1 MRVNSPVAKQKRVN
15 RFLHT
20 TLKLAFVIWAF
31 IAAGICSLVVG
42 VLEVAA
48 DQNRGKAVYLIS
60 SFPVCIIVL
69 LSLMLGEYAPFRRT
83 NRSRQAAAA
92 HNTGCRSFLVF
103 ATMGW
108 DKAGN
113 EYGTGYVIVSAHGP
127 IPLGSYLDIDLFG
140 EAQAMTTT
148 TKLGGE

>member
-1 MRVNSPVAKQKRVN
+1 MTK
-15 RFLHT
+15 T
-20 TLKLAFVIWAF
+20 
-31 IAAGICSLVVG
+31 
-42 VLEVAA
+42 
-48 DQNRGKAVYLIS
+48 KAVYLI

-69 LSLMLGEYAPFRRT
+69 LSLMLGEYAAFPQDKPIPAEPQPHIIQVVARGF
-83 NRSRQAAAA
+83 
-92 HNTGCRSFLVF
+92 CDY
-103 ATMGW
+103 GW

-148 TKLGGE
+148 TSLAANEILVWMQSPSEVKAFGEQTAWVRILGEGEKLNEN